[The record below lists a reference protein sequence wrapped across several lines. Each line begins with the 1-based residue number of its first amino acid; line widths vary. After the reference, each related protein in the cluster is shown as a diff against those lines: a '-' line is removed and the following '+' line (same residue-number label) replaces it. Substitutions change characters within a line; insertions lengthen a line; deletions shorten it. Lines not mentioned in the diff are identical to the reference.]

1 MSRVV
6 VVGASGFV
14 GSAVVAALRA
24 EGHEVVSLR
33 APRLAAMAELPAT
46 ETIRALPEVTELATS
61 FAGAD
66 AVVNAAGNPDASS
79 TDAGALLA
87 ANALLPGVLAAAA
100 ASVPR
105 MRFVHVSSA
114 VVQGRQPVLD
124 AGPPQDG
131 FSAYARSKARG
142 EELAA
147 LLAPDRTI
155 VYRPPSVHAADR
167 RVTRMIARIA
177 ASPLATV
184 ASPGTQPS
192 PQALLANVA
201 SAIAFLSTTDQ
212 DVPRVVI
219 HPHEGLT
226 AASTMEL
233 LGGRTPRRLPRALA
247 KTATHLLERAG
258 RASPSI
264 AANARRVE
272 LLWFGQSQDPSWLT
286 SHGWVPVAGLEEW
299 AELGRRVRSG
309 RAESH
314 DTKERPT

>member
-24 EGHEVVSLR
+24 EGHDVVSLR
-33 APRLAAMAELPAT
+33 APRLAAVPELPPA
-46 ETIRALPEVTELATS
+46 ETIRTLPVVTELATS

-100 ASVPR
+100 ASIPR
-105 MRFVHVSSA
+105 LRLVHVSSA

-124 AGPPQDG
+124 AGPPLDG

-147 LLAPDRTI
+147 LLAPDRAV

-184 ASPGTQPS
+184 AAPGTQPS

-201 SAIAFLSTTDQ
+201 SAIAFLATTDQ
-212 DVPRVVI
+212 DVPPVVI

-233 LGGRTPRRLPRALA
+233 LGGRTPRRLPRWLA
-247 KTATHLLERAG
+247 KAATSLFERAG
-258 RASPSI
+258 RTSPSM

-272 LLWFGQSQDPSWLT
+272 LLWFGQGQAPSWLT
-286 SHGWVPVAGLEEW
+286 SHGWVPVDGLEAW
-299 AELGRRVRSG
+299 AELGRQVRSE
-309 RAESH
+309 RANTH
-314 DTKERPT
+314 NTKENLT